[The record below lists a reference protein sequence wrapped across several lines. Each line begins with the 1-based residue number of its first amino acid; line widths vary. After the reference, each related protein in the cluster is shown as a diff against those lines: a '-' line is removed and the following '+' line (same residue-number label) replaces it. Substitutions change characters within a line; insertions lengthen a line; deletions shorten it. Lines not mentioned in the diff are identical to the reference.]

1 MNAAILAG
9 LIWGG
14 AAVALLG
21 VAGLVACGVAS
32 MRARGMAPDA
42 ARAVM
47 QKVVVWNLAAMG
59 VSVLGL
65 AALATGLV
73 LR

>member
-1 MNAAILAG
+1 MGA

-14 AAVALLG
+14 AGVAMLG
-21 VAGLVACGVAS
+21 VVGLLYCGIQS
-32 MRARGMAPDA
+32 MKARGLEEAA

-59 VSVLGL
+59 VAVLGL
-65 AALATGLV
+65 MAVVAGLV

>member
-1 MNAAILAG
+1 MGA

-14 AAVALLG
+14 AGVAMLG
-21 VAGLVACGVAS
+21 VGGLLYCGMQS
-32 MRARGMAPDA
+32 MKARGLDEAA

-59 VSVLGL
+59 VAVVGL
-65 AALATGLV
+65 MAVVVGLV

>member
-1 MNAAILAG
+1 MAV

-14 AAVALLG
+14 AVVVMLG
-21 VAGLVACGVAS
+21 VTGLIYCAQQSLKAK
-32 MRARGMAPDA
+32 RLDEEA

-47 QKVVVWNLAAMG
+47 QKVVVWNLASVA
-59 VSVLGL
+59 VAVLGL
-65 AALATGLV
+65 MAVVMGLV

>member
-1 MNAAILAG
+1 MGA

-14 AAVALLG
+14 AGVVMLGILGLLY
-21 VAGLVACGVAS
+21 CGMQS
-32 MRARGMAPDA
+32 MKARGLDDAA

-47 QKVVVWNLAAMG
+47 QKVAVWNLASMG
-59 VSVLGL
+59 VAVLGL
-65 AALATGLV
+65 MAVVAGLV

>member
-1 MNAAILAG
+1 MAV

-14 AAVALLG
+14 ALVVMLG
-21 VAGLVACGVAS
+21 LAGLMYCAQQSLKAKGL
-32 MRARGMAPDA
+32 PDAA

-47 QKVVVWNLAAMG
+47 QRVVVWNLAAMG
-59 VSVLGL
+59 VAVLGL
-65 AALATGLV
+65 MAVVLGLV

>member
-1 MNAAILAG
+1 MYV

-14 AAVALLG
+14 AGVVMLG
-21 VAGLVACGVAS
+21 LAGLMYCAQQSLKAKS
-32 MRARGMAPDA
+32 LPEAA

-47 QKVVVWNLAAMG
+47 QRVVAWNLASMA
-59 VSVLGL
+59 VAVLGL
-65 AALATGLV
+65 MAVVLGLV